1 MTIRETTVAW
11 TVLDSPIDKLL
22 LTTDGA
28 GLSRVWFA
36 PFDHVEL
43 DPETR
48 DDDHPVLALARQ
60 QLTEYFAGT
69 RRDFDVPLSP
79 GGTPFQNQVW
89 TALRD
94 IPYGETASYV
104 EVARAI
110 GRPTASR
117 AVGAANGRNPIA
129 VIVPCH
135 RVIGSNGLLIG
146 YAGGAARKRRLLDLE
161 TGALQL
167 G

>member
-1 MTIRETTVAW
+1 MTTPDRTVAW
-11 TVLDSPIDKLL
+11 AVLDSPIEQLL
-22 LTTDGA
+22 LTTDGV

-43 DPETR
+43 RPEAR
-48 DDDHPVLALARQ
+48 DDHHPVLAVARR
-60 QLTEYFAGT
+60 QLDEYFAGE
-69 RRDFDVPLSP
+69 RRTFDVPLSP

-89 TALRD
+89 DALRA

-135 RVIGSNGLLIG
+135 RVIGSNGLLVG

>member
-1 MTIRETTVAW
+1 MKTPVSVVAW
-11 TVLDSPIDKLL
+11 TVIDSPIEELL
-22 LTTDGA
+22 LTTDGV

-36 PFDHVEL
+36 PFDDVEL
-43 DPETR
+43 PQDTR
-48 DDDHPVLALARQ
+48 DDDHPVLALARA
-60 QLTEYFAGT
+60 QLTEYFAG
-69 RRDFDVPLSP
+69 RRRTFDIPLSP

-89 TALRD
+89 EALRE
-94 IPYGETASYV
+94 IPYGETVSYV
-104 EVARAI
+104 EIARAI

-161 TGALQL
+161 TGALAF